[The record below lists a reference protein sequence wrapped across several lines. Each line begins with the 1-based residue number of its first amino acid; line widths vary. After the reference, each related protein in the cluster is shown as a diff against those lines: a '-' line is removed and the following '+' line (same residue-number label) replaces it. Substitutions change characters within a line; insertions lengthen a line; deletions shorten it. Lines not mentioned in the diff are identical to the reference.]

1 MDCSARQQRATEEW
15 WTQHNQKWQENQDQ
29 NGQKADGAWK
39 RAKKKMKKQ
48 NERTEHVF
56 TKRFIFLYFCW
67 CRKVCLRDINIHVH
81 IYTHKYILKKKIPSK
96 QLREQGQ
103 AFGSAHTIGVK
114 MDQSIQTHS
123 EGLVWIKIIHFLF
136 DEFWSVHF
144 LCCDVTLSCAFN
156 FIALPGCNYV
166 PFFCYTDLKNPQ
178 NSLEVFLV
186 VLPHRGKTCTTSYW
200 LQVDLWNDTE
210 FILAETLDSV
220 SIPTEW
226 GRDQHR
232 DIRISYLSLP

>member
-1 MDCSARQQRATEEW
+1 MMDTTQPEMTRKPRPEW
-15 WTQHNQKWQENQDQ
+15 PKSRWGMK
-29 NGQKADGAWK
+29 KS
-39 RAKKKMKKQ
+39 KKKDEKAEWKD
-48 NERTEHVF
+48 RA
-56 TKRFIFLYFCW
+56 RFHKTFYFSIFLLMQKSVLKRYKYPCT
-67 CRKVCLRDINIHVH
+67 H

-226 GRDQHR
+226 GQDQHR

>member
-81 IYTHKYILKKKIPSK
+81 IYTHTNIYWRKKFRLNTAERTRPSVWLRPYHRCENGSGHPDPQRRSCVNKNNPLPVRRVLISPLPVLWCHSVLCFQFYSTSWMQLCALFLLHWPKKILKI
-96 QLREQGQ
+96 
-103 AFGSAHTIGVK
+103 V
-114 MDQSIQTHS
+114 
-123 EGLVWIKIIHFLF
+123 
-136 DEFWSVHF
+136 
-144 LCCDVTLSCAFN
+144 
-156 FIALPGCNYV
+156 
-166 PFFCYTDLKNPQ
+166 LK
-178 NSLEVFLV
+178 SF
-186 VLPHRGKTCTTSYW
+186 
-200 LQVDLWNDTE
+200 
-210 FILAETLDSV
+210 
-220 SIPTEW
+220 
-226 GRDQHR
+226 
-232 DIRISYLSLP
+232 